1 MKYHRP
7 EVFSD
12 TYLSRYL
19 SDIFHD
25 TSICRKYHGNRVT
38 KYSVERGRE
47 KMRLNR
53 EMKMALLC
61 CSANNGT
68 READGCKE

>member
-12 TYLSRYL
+12 T
-19 SDIFHD
+19 IFHD
-25 TSICRKYHGNRVT
+25 TSICRKCHGNRVT
-38 KYSVERGRE
+38 KYSVERGRK

-53 EMKMALLC
+53 EMKMALLLL
-61 CSANNGT
+61 SEQRNE
-68 READGCKE
+68 RSRRL